1 MGRPDTEREF
11 ALSIQPPADRVPP
24 HNLDA
29 EQSILGSMLLE
40 RDAIA
45 RVVELVRPEDF
56 YRDAHRRIFEAI
68 AELFDK
74 GEPAD
79 IVSVTDRLRAKG
91 ILDDLGGAAYVTSL
105 LHAVPTAANVEYYA
119 RLVVQKAMLRQMIS
133 AGTQIVGMGFREDQ
147 DVELLLD
154 SAEKLV
160 FGIATRRMGQ
170 HFLQLAEILRESF
183 ERIDQ
188 RYRDKGMVTGVPTGF
203 TELDKLTSGL
213 QPADLI
219 IVAARP
225 SMGKCLKFD
234 AEVPDAATGELRT
247 IQEMVTTGRGTL
259 VTLDRDNRFRPAAPS
274 VFVDDGIK
282 PVFRVTTNGGRQ
294 VETTLTHPFLTPH
307 GWEPLAALAPG
318 SLIAVPRRLPIF
330 GRAEVPDHEVKLLA
344 YLCSGRLP
352 AAPRIAE
359 DFADAASAAEAIIT
373 SARSASVSRTGAGG
387 LGSGSIGGGAEGGTA
402 VADLLWRYP
411 ELALAPG
418 ARAIPRAVFTL
429 RREKL
434 ALFLNRLVGAA
445 GEVEELADGTRVR
458 ATFPSRRMAGGVQ
471 HLLLRFGVPATLDGT
486 TLVLGGSATLV
497 LFREC
502 GVFGWERLRRW
513 ARNAQRSL
521 LDDVDVMWE
530 EVTAIEEIGAFQV
543 YDLTVPETH
552 NFVANDVCVHNTT
565 FALNIAQ
572 HASLEHKIPVA
583 IFSLETNKEQ
593 LVQRMLCSEA
603 QVDSSRL
610 RTGYLADADWP
621 RLATAMGRLSEAP
634 IFIDDSAS
642 ISAIEM
648 RAKARK
654 LRAEHGLGLIII
666 DYLQMIQ
673 SYKRAENRTQEV
685 SEIARSIKSLAKE
698 LNIPVIAISQLSRVV
713 EATGS
718 RRPQLSHLRECVTAD
733 TVVWDADAGRRLTVG
748 DLVGQQSWPRLL
760 SLDSTT
766 GRLVPVQPSAV
777 LEKGDNHVFE
787 VRTSTGRRLKA
798 TANHPVL
805 TPEGWKTVEELHP
818 GSLVGAARRLPVF
831 SPAVPS
837 LTPERMRLLGYLIGD
852 GSYQRHRGLSFISA
866 DPHTFEDCID
876 IAAREFRVLPRR
888 GKANGTPE
896 VDFAAVFPRGDGSR
910 RAYGR
915 PHGNELREWLR
926 DLGVEGQSSYDK
938 RIPERIFTEA
948 GYYGTRSLLRSLFA
962 TDGCLTRR
970 KYRNGTFL
978 WALHYDTVSW
988 GLAEDVRDL
997 LLRFGIVA
1005 QVSSGHMSQKATTPL
1020 YRVCI
1025 EDSRQLAAFCHQI
1038 GIEGRKADLVLRCT
1052 TELVGRRSKPI
1063 VDRLPIHVTNEL
1075 WVRKRAAGL
1084 SWRELGFRLQSGKS
1098 LDRPTAAALARRL
1111 HAGDI
1116 YQRATNDLLWDRVV
1130 SIVPKGKAP
1139 VFDLVM
1145 PGTHNFV
1152 ANGLAVHNSGE
1163 LEQVADLVLFIYREE
1178 YYDAAK
1184 ARAEDKEHTAEI
1196 RVAKHRNGPVADL
1209 EMFFHKEHGRFRDL
1223 DRRHA
1228 SAAGS

>member
-1 MGRPDTEREF
+1 MSTN
-11 ALSIQPPADRVPP
+11 PPVDRVPP
-24 HNLDA
+24 HNLEA

-56 YRDAHRRIFEAI
+56 YRDAHRRIFETI
-68 AELFDK
+68 AELFDR

-79 IVSVTDRLRAKG
+79 IVSVTDRLRARG
-91 ILDDLGGAAYVTSL
+91 ILDDVGGAAYVTSL
-105 LHAVPTAANVEYYA
+105 LHSVPTAANVEYYA
-119 RLVVQKAMLRQMIS
+119 RLVVQKAMLRQMIG

-154 SAEKLV
+154 TAEKLV
-160 FGIATRRMGQ
+160 FSIATRRMGQ
-170 HFLQLAEILRESF
+170 HFLPLAEILRESF

-203 TELDKLTSGL
+203 AELDKLTSGL

-234 AEVPDAATGELRT
+234 AEVTDAATGEVRT
-247 IQEMVTTGRGTL
+247 IQEMVTAGRGTL
-259 VTLDRDNRFRPAAPS
+259 ITLDRDNKFRPAAPS
-274 VFVDDGIK
+274 LFVDDGIK
-282 PVFRVTTNGGRQ
+282 PVFRVTTSGGRQ

-307 GWEPLAALAPG
+307 GWEPLAALGLG
-318 SLIAVPRRLPIF
+318 SLIAVPRRLPVF
-330 GRAEVPDHEVKLLA
+330 GRAELPDHEVKLLA

-352 AAPRIAE
+352 ASPRIAE

-373 SARSASVSRTGAGG
+373 SARGRPASQTSV
-387 LGSGSIGGGAEGGTA
+387 GGGAEGGAA

-411 ELALAPG
+411 MLGLASG
-418 ARAIPRAVFTL
+418 ARAIPPAVFTL

-434 ALFLNRLVGAA
+434 ALFLNRLLGAA
-445 GEVEELADGTRVR
+445 GEVEELTDGYRVR
-458 ATFPSRRMAGGVQ
+458 ATFPSRRMARGVQ
-471 HLLLRFGVPATLDGT
+471 HLLLRFGVPAALDGT
-486 TLVLGGSATLV
+486 TLVLGGGATLA

-521 LDDVDVMWE
+521 LDDIDVMWE
-530 EVTAIEEIGAFQV
+530 EVTTIEEIGAFQV

-572 HASLEHKIPVA
+572 HAALEHKIPVA

-634 IFIDDSAS
+634 IFIDDSAN
-642 ISAIEM
+642 ISSIEM

-733 TVVWDADAGRRLTVG
+733 TVVWDADTGRRLTVG
-748 DLVGQQSWPRLL
+748 DLAGQTSWPRLL
-760 SLDSTT
+760 SLDST
-766 GRLVPVQPSAV
+766 GRLVPVCPAAV
-777 LEKGDNHVFE
+777 LEKGENDVFE

-805 TPEGWKTVEELHP
+805 TPEGWKTVETLRP
-818 GSLVGAARRLPVF
+818 GSLIGAARRLPVF
-831 SPAVPS
+831 RPAPPS
-837 LTPERMRLLGYLIGD
+837 LTPERMRLLGYL
-852 GSYQRHRGLSFISA
+852 
-866 DPHTFEDCID
+866 
-876 IAAREFRVLPRR
+876 
-888 GKANGTPE
+888 
-896 VDFAAVFPRGDGSR
+896 
-910 RAYGR
+910 
-915 PHGNELREWLR
+915 
-926 DLGVEGQSSYDK
+926 
-938 RIPERIFTEA
+938 
-948 GYYGTRSLLRSLFA
+948 
-962 TDGCLTRR
+962 
-970 KYRNGTFL
+970 
-978 WALHYDTVSW
+978 
-988 GLAEDVRDL
+988 
-997 LLRFGIVA
+997 
-1005 QVSSGHMSQKATTPL
+1005 
-1020 YRVCI
+1020 
-1025 EDSRQLAAFCHQI
+1025 
-1038 GIEGRKADLVLRCT
+1038 EGRKGVLVERCV
-1052 TELVGRRSKPI
+1052 TELARRRSKPI
-1063 VDRLPIHVTNEL
+1063 VDRLPVGVTNEL
-1075 WVRKRAAGL
+1075 WARKRMAGL

-1111 HAGDI
+1111 HARDVH
-1116 YQRATNDLLWDRVV
+1116 QLATNDLLWDRVV

-1139 VFDLVM
+1139 VYDLVM

-1152 ANGLAVHNSGE
+1152 ANGLVVHNSGE

>member
-1 MGRPDTEREF
+1 
-11 ALSIQPPADRVPP
+11 
-24 HNLDA
+24 
-29 EQSILGSMLLE
+29 MLLE

-56 YRDAHRRIFEAI
+56 YRDAHRRIFETV
-68 AELFDK
+68 AELFER

-79 IVSVTDRLRAKG
+79 LVSVTDRLRALG
-91 ILDDLGGAAYVTSL
+91 VLDDVGGAAYVTAL

-119 RLVVQKAMLRQMIS
+119 RLVVQKAMLRQMIG

-160 FGIATRRMGQ
+160 FSIASRRMGQ

-203 TELDKLTSGL
+203 TELDRLTSGL

-234 AEVPDAATGELRT
+234 AEVTDATTGEVRT

-259 VTLDRDNRFRPAAPS
+259 ITLDRENRFRPAAPS

-282 PVFRVTTNGGRQ
+282 PVFRVTTSGGRQ

-318 SLIAVPRRLPIF
+318 ALIAVPRRLPVF
-330 GRAEVPDHEVKLLA
+330 GRSEVPDHEVKLLA

-359 DFADAASAAEAIIT
+359 DFADAASAAEAILS
-373 SARSASVSRTGAGG
+373 SARGRPVSKT
-387 LGSGSIGGGAEGGTA
+387 SIGGGAEGGAA

-429 RREKL
+429 GREKL
-434 ALFLNRLVGAA
+434 ALFLNRLLGAA

-458 ATFPSRRMAGGVQ
+458 ATFPSPRMARGVQ
-471 HLLLRFGVPATLDGT
+471 HLLLRFGVPATRDGT
-486 TLVLGGSATLV
+486 MLLLGGSATV
-497 LFREC
+497 ALFREC

-521 LDDVDVMWE
+521 IDEVDVMWE

-572 HASLEHKIPVA
+572 HAALEHKIPVA

-621 RLATAMGRLSEAP
+621 RLAAAMGRLSEAP
-634 IFIDDSAS
+634 IFIDDSAN

-698 LNIPVIAISQLSRVV
+698 LNIPVIAVSQLSRVV

-733 TVVWDADAGRRLTVG
+733 TVVWDADTGRRLMVG
-748 DLVGQQSWPRLL
+748 GLVGQQAWPRLL
-760 SLDSTT
+760 SLDST

-777 LEKGDNHVFE
+777 LEKGENEVFE

-805 TPEGWKTVEELHP
+805 TPEGWKPISALRP
-818 GSLVGAARRLPVF
+818 RSLIGTARRLPVF
-831 SPAVPS
+831 SPAPPS
-837 LTPERMRLLGYLIGD
+837 LTPDRMRLLGYLIGD
-852 GSYQRHRGLSFISA
+852 GSYQRHRGLSFISG
-866 DPHTFEDCID
+866 DQSTLDDCID
-876 IAAREFRVLPRR
+876 IAEREFGVLARR
-888 GKANGTPE
+888 GEASGTPE
-896 VDFAAVFPRGDGSR
+896 VDFSAVFPRRDGTG

-915 PHGNELREWLR
+915 PHGNRLREWLR

-938 RIPERIFTEA
+938 RIPESVFTAA
-948 GYYGTRSLLRSLFA
+948 GYYGTRSLLRTLFS

-978 WALHYDTVSW
+978 WSLHYDTVSL

-997 LLRFGIVA
+997 LLRFGIIA
-1005 QVSSGHMSQKATTPL
+1005 QVSSGYMSKKATTPL
-1020 YRVCI
+1020 YRVCV
-1025 EDSRQLAAFCHQI
+1025 EDSRHLAAFCHQI

-1052 TELVGRRSKPI
+1052 AELVGRRAKPI
-1063 VDRLPIHVTNEL
+1063 VDRLPIGITNEL
-1075 WVRKRAAGL
+1075 WARKRATAL
-1084 SWRELGFRLQSGKS
+1084 SWGELGFRLQSGKS

-1111 HAGDI
+1111 HAEDI
-1116 YQRATNDLLWDRVV
+1116 YRRATNDLLWDRVV
-1130 SIVPKGKAP
+1130 SIVPKGRMP

-1152 ANGLAVHNSGE
+1152 ANGLVVHNSGE

-1184 ARAEDKEHTAEI
+1184 ARSEDKEHIAEI